1 MTCMCDLVI
10 SQPRSSAVFHNK
22 LFAFTQPSSYTRSVS
37 LVGEPLVPQAVGSS
51 SNSHS
56 HAYMY
61 VTEHHWEHHCK
72 ITHIKSVRI
81 DGVTLLLP
89 QLPALAVQQF
99 ALLLITFYV
108 TLIPKVCITLR
119 LVSLSA
125 LSLS

>member
-51 SNSHS
+51 STVKCNSHS

-61 VTEHHWEHHCK
+61 VTEHHCNH
-72 ITHIKSVRI
+72 T
-81 DGVTLLLP
+81 
-89 QLPALAVQQF
+89 
-99 ALLLITFYV
+99 Y
-108 TLIPKVCITLR
+108 
-119 LVSLSA
+119 
-125 LSLS
+125 